1 MGFLS
6 KLWKGIKKTF
16 KKIFKPIK
24 KIFKSVGKFMGKIG
38 VVGQIAMM
46 FLPIPGLGALFGGL
60 GSAGS
65 KALGWL
71 NKFGAVGQGAAKII
85 GSGYK
90 FVRAVAKPFVDIT
103 KGVKGFFED
112 ITKYVGSKIPGISDM
127 IKSKPVDSIFG
138 GGPNSAWS
146 KAQETITGAFD
157 GFRGNMSDAF
167 SMNID
172 DLLPKEKIAG
182 ATFKGAVDVKPQEAI
197 GDDFKFEL
205 GEPRTRVAPEDF
217 DYEAIPT
224 GAAKTAVPETF
235 ELGEPRVRVAPEDFD
250 YESIPVEKP
259 GSFTDTLGQQV
270 SETTS
275 KIGQQFQDA
284 ITDPAGFAVDQAKG
298 FVSSQLSPT
307 SLLSKALS
315 KPPEM
320 PDMYEPMRIS
330 PQFMSQKYDMMTS
343 SMMQT
348 DMEAFNQ
355 SSDVL
360 GMRNM
365 GLLQGGYGYGEPQQ
379 GFGFG
384 GYDFNTIFENR
395 FKQFAPAA

>member
-24 KIFKSVGKFMGKIG
+24 KVFKSVGKFMGKIG

-46 FLPIPGLGALFGGL
+46 FLPIPGLSALFGGL
-60 GSAGS
+60 GNMGS
-65 KALGWL
+65 RALGWL

-157 GFRGNMSDAF
+157 GFRGNISDAF

-172 DLLPKEKIAG
+172 DLLPQEKIAG

-205 GEPRTRVAPEDF
+205 GGPRTRVAPEDF

-224 GAAKTAVPETF
+224 GAAKTAVPET
-235 ELGEPRVRVAPEDFD
+235 
-250 YESIPVEKP
+250 S
-259 GSFTDTLGQQV
+259 GSFTDTLGRQV

-330 PQFMSQKYDMMTS
+330 PQLMSQKYDMMTS
-343 SMMQT
+343 SIMQT

>member
-127 IKSKPVDSIFG
+127 IKSKPVDSILE
-138 GGPNSAWS
+138 AVQT
-146 KAQETITGAFD
+146 ARGA
-157 GFRGNMSDAF
+157 R
-167 SMNID
+167 
-172 DLLPKEKIAG
+172 LKKL
-182 ATFKGAVDVKPQEAI
+182 
-197 GDDFKFEL
+197 
-205 GEPRTRVAPEDF
+205 
-217 DYEAIPT
+217 
-224 GAAKTAVPETF
+224 
-235 ELGEPRVRVAPEDFD
+235 
-250 YESIPVEKP
+250 
-259 GSFTDTLGQQV
+259 
-270 SETTS
+270 
-275 KIGQQFQDA
+275 
-284 ITDPAGFAVDQAKG
+284 
-298 FVSSQLSPT
+298 
-307 SLLSKALS
+307 
-315 KPPEM
+315 
-320 PDMYEPMRIS
+320 
-330 PQFMSQKYDMMTS
+330 
-343 SMMQT
+343 
-348 DMEAFNQ
+348 
-355 SSDVL
+355 
-360 GMRNM
+360 
-365 GLLQGGYGYGEPQQ
+365 
-379 GFGFG
+379 
-384 GYDFNTIFENR
+384 
-395 FKQFAPAA
+395 

>member
-1 MGFLS
+1 MGFFS
-6 KLWKGIKKTF
+6 KIWKGIKKTF

-24 KIFKSVGKFMGKIG
+24 RVFKSIGKFMGKIG

-60 GSAGS
+60 GKMGS

-71 NKFGAVGQGAAKII
+71 NKFGAIGQGAAKVL

-112 ITKYVGSKIPGISDM
+112 VTKYVGSKIPGISDM

-138 GGPNSAWS
+138 GGPNSAWG
-146 KAQETITGAFD
+146 KAQEKITGAFD
-157 GFRGNMSDAF
+157 GFRGNISDAF

-205 GEPRTRVAPEDF
+205 GGPRQTVSPDVAAEYDF
-217 DYEAIPT
+217 DYEAPVTEGI
-224 GAAKTAVPETF
+224 KT
-235 ELGEPRVRVAPEDFD
+235 
-250 YESIPVEKP
+250 
-259 GSFTDTLGQQV
+259 
-270 SETTS
+270 
-275 KIGQQFQDA
+275 
-284 ITDPAGFAVDQAKG
+284 TDPATFGKPEPSGFLSGVGERVKEGGERVVSKLTQPLRDPVGTVIDKG
-298 FVSSQLSPT
+298 VS
-307 SLLSKALS
+307 SLLSPKVEQ
-315 KPPEM
+315 PELF
-320 PDMYEPMRIS
+320 DPMRIS

-343 SMMQT
+343 SIMQT
-348 DMEAFNQ
+348 DMEVFNQ
-355 SSDVL
+355 DPEVL

>member
-1 MGFLS
+1 MGFFS

-24 KIFKSVGKFMGKIG
+24 KVFKSIGKFMGKIG

-46 FLPIPGLGALFGGL
+46 FLPIPGLSALFGGL
-60 GSAGS
+60 GSMGS

-71 NKFGAVGQGAAKII
+71 NKFGAVGQGAAKIL

-112 ITKYVGSKIPGISDM
+112 ITRYVGSKIPGVSNLFDP
-127 IKSKPVDSIFG
+127 SKTPSSLFG
-138 GGPNSAWS
+138 EGGAWS

-157 GFRGNMSDAF
+157 GFRGNISDAF

-172 DLLPKEKIAG
+172 DLLPQEKIAG

-205 GEPRTRVAPEDF
+205 GGPRQTVSPDVAAEYDF
-217 DYEAIPT
+217 DYEAPVTEGI
-224 GAAKTAVPETF
+224 KT
-235 ELGEPRVRVAPEDFD
+235 
-250 YESIPVEKP
+250 
-259 GSFTDTLGQQV
+259 
-270 SETTS
+270 
-275 KIGQQFQDA
+275 
-284 ITDPAGFAVDQAKG
+284 TDPATFGEPEPSGFLSGVGERVKEGGERVVSKLTQPLRDPVGTVIDKG
-298 FVSSQLSPT
+298 VSS
-307 SLLSKALS
+307 LLAPKVEQ
-315 KPPEM
+315 PELF
-320 PDMYEPMRIS
+320 DPMRIS

-343 SMMQT
+343 SIMQT
-348 DMEAFNQ
+348 DMDVFNQ